1 MFVRDNSEPAK
12 TRVLAQCR
20 DADFERLVR
29 STFGMDGN
37 VELSL
42 TVGAFANEVRKLD
55 ASGAT
60 VVIVDVDPGS
70 EADLTALNTLTQRL
84 GGMPPVIVAIP
95 LFDVSLARQLLQMR
109 VADFVVKP
117 VQPLELV
124 RACARA
130 AQGATSAGATEAAI
144 YTFLPAAGGVGLT
157 TLAIETAMLLLTG
170 DASRKTNT

>member
-1 MFVRDNSEPAK
+1 MFARANPEPVK
-12 TRVLAQCR
+12 TRVVAQCR

-29 STFGMDGN
+29 STFGMDGK

-42 TVGAFANEVRKLD
+42 TVGAFAGEVRKLD

-60 VVIVDVDPGS
+60 VVIVDIDPVS
-70 EADLTALNTLTQRL
+70 EADFTALNALTQRL

-95 LFDVSLARQLLQMR
+95 VFDVSLARQLLQMR

-117 VQPLELV
+117 VQPLDLV

-130 AQGATSAGATEAAI
+130 AQGATSAGATEATI
-144 YTFLPAAGGVGLT
+144 YTRSEAHTSQAVTSL
-157 TLAIETAMLLLTG
+157 
-170 DASRKTNT
+170 